1 MVVIL
6 VLVLLDKSLV
16 RKILVNQPAI
26 MKAVHTIKE
35 TLSLAK
41 MDAILVLV
49 LLVRF
54 LVQRW
59 PVEDQILVNMKVT
72 HTMKE
77 IPSLA
82 KMDATV
88 VLALLDRSIVQ
99 KRHVMTR

>member
-6 VLVLLDKSLV
+6 VLALLDKSLV
-16 RKILVNQPAI
+16 RKILVNKPAI
-26 MKAVHTIKE
+26 MKVVHTIKE

-41 MDAILVLV
+41 MDVILVLV

-59 PVEDQILVNMKVT
+59 PVDRILANMKVT

-99 KRHVMTR
+99 QMHVMTR